1 MKLDICEIKK
11 MLKTMCEVTVYSER
25 NQIYLKKHF
34 REQLG
39 SNIEI
44 SINRKNK
51 KEMIIKETGEG
62 RCKTNYYSK
71 EIVEEL
77 SNAVNKTGN
86 LQFVFLY
93 DLKEE
98 IWRGVLI
105 PNFEES
111 YLWNELKNQAQES
124 NEYEQFYEEKK
135 LIVTI
140 MKRRY
145 WSIIEYEEV
154 EFLYSVACRITQ
166 MVYPHENKD
175 GWNYLIACLLGL
187 MRETLSTQRK
197 IKKVESQLSLN
208 TFVSRNTRCEYQEF
222 FGLTDAVD
230 ENIIVEEFKSQL
242 TLFEKLILNW
252 KTRNIDLENNIS
264 IGYYFKERLLQS
276 LENMKE
282 KAYRYFGKDY
292 VRSFFETRIA

>member
-111 YLWNELKNQAQES
+111 YLWNELKNQSQES

-222 FGLTDAVD
+222 FGSTDAVD
-230 ENIIVEEFKSQL
+230 ENIVVEEFKSQL
-242 TLFEKLILNW
+242 TSFEKLILNW
-252 KTRNIDLENNIS
+252 RTRNIDLENN
-264 IGYYFKERLLQS
+264 L
-276 LENMKE
+276 
-282 KAYRYFGKDY
+282 
-292 VRSFFETRIA
+292 

>member
-187 MRETLSTQRK
+187 MREPLSTQRK
-197 IKKVESQLSLN
+197 IKKV
-208 TFVSRNTRCEYQEF
+208 
-222 FGLTDAVD
+222 
-230 ENIIVEEFKSQL
+230 I
-242 TLFEKLILNW
+242 
-252 KTRNIDLENNIS
+252 
-264 IGYYFKERLLQS
+264 
-276 LENMKE
+276 
-282 KAYRYFGKDY
+282 
-292 VRSFFETRIA
+292 